1 MGSKASTERLHIG
14 TAGRRF
20 VRNEPVVCYNSGPEQ
35 SNALSP
41 ELFDAITEL
50 PDSDRTLIE
59 SITIPAR
66 DARAFLVPA
75 GSICRI
81 EVIEG
86 SQVGDLNMWNAQN
99 PREHFYAS
107 KTRQIHASHL
117 SVRDSLWSCMP
128 YLRPMA
134 TIVKDSI
141 SYGIDEDNAGVH
153 DVIGSRCD
161 PYTHFVMTRQ
171 STNHCCHS
179 NLTRSILPWRLTE
192 NDVHD
197 VFNVFMCTGFMRSTG
212 QYFAKPSPAVRGD
225 YIEFFAHLGLLVAVS
240 ACPQGDVSYACGSN
254 QKPFCY
260 PLGVQT
266 FRLPK
271 RLLEEHRTPR
281 ASAYLGLHGLGE
293 SQPSAPSL
301 G

>member
-1 MGSKASTERLHIG
+1 MGSKSGSGRLHAG
-14 TAGRRF
+14 AAGRKF
-20 VRNEPVVCYNSGPEQ
+20 VLHDPVVCYNSGPEQ
-35 SNALSP
+35 RNALSP
-41 ELFDAITEL
+41 DMFDAITEL

-66 DARAFLVPA
+66 DARAFNVTA

-86 SQVGDLNMWNAQN
+86 SQVADLNMWNAQN

-179 NLTRSILPWRLTE
+179 NLTRSVLPWRLTE
-192 NDVHD
+192 HDVHD
-197 VFNVFMCTGFMRSTG
+197 VFNVFMCTGFTRSTG
-212 QYFAKPSPAVRGD
+212 QYFAKPSPAVKGD
-225 YIEFFAHLGLLVAVS
+225 HLEFFAHLDLLVAVS
-240 ACPQGDVSYACGSN
+240 ACPQGDVSYACGSSEE
-254 QKPFCY
+254 PYCY
-260 PLGVQT
+260 PLGVQI
-266 FRLPK
+266 FIIPE
-271 RLLEEHRTPR
+271 RLLDRYNTPMP
-281 ASAYLGLHGLGE
+281 SAYSGAHGL
-293 SQPSAPSL
+293 STNK
-301 G
+301 